1 MEKMK
6 SKYLGKKSLW
16 HYFKYIVSA
25 CYRRQLKE
33 QEDQSKRTINELM
46 LKDSL
51 LEETSLISKAD
62 AKGKIIYAN
71 DKFLEVA
78 GYTLEECLGKDHNI
92 VNSGHHNKEEWR
104 QMYNTVIKERKIWHH
119 PCVVNKSKTGDLY
132 YVKSWIQAEFDLQGK
147 LKGFISIRHDITDL
161 VKQQKEISEKNT
173 YLEHA
178 AKILRHDM
186 HSGINT
192 YIPRGVSSLKR
203 RLPIETIKEMKL
215 EAPLKMIEEGLK
227 HTQKVYKGVYEFTN
241 LVRPDNELNTEKVNL
256 KEIIKDYLSST
267 SYADQVLINDLPI
280 MYVNE
285 ALFCTAIDNLI
296 RNGLK
301 YNDSDTKKVEIFYS
315 KSTHDLFVEDNGRGL
330 TQSDLELLMQ
340 PYTRKEGQKES
351 GSGLGLNICIAILEQ
366 HGFKVS
372 CEKLP
377 SPYTGTRF
385 KIDLGKISDY
395 KI

>member
-1 MEKMK
+1 MFD
-6 SKYLGKKSLW
+6 GIFTGGKSLW
-16 HYFKYIVSA
+16 HYFKFAVSA
-25 CYRRQLKE
+25 CYRKQMKLAKMKE
-33 QEDQSKRTINELM
+33 QQTMNDLIT
-46 LKDSL
+46 KDTL

-71 DKFLEVA
+71 DKFLKVA
-78 GYTLEECLGKDHNI
+78 GYTLEECIGKDHNI
-92 VNSGHHNKEEWR
+92 VNSGFHEKNMWQE
-104 QMYNTVIKERKIWHH
+104 MYQTVIKDKKIWHH
-119 PCVVNKSKTGDLY
+119 PCVVNKSKDGNIY
-132 YVKSWIQAEFDLQGK
+132 YVKSWIQAEFDLDGK

-161 VKQQKEISEKNT
+161 INQQKEISEKNT
-173 YLEHA
+173 FLEHA

-192 YIPRGVSSLKR
+192 YMPRGVSSLKR
-203 RLPIETIKEMKL
+203 RLNEEIIENFRL

-227 HTQKVYKGVYEFTN
+227 HTQKVYKGVYEFSN
-241 LVRPDNELNTEKVNL
+241 LVRQNNVLNTEKVNL
-256 KEIIKDYLSST
+256 KAILADYLSST
-267 SYADQVLINDLPI
+267 AYGDQVLINDLPT
-280 MYVNE
+280 MPVNE

-315 KSTHDLFVEDNGRGL
+315 KSTHDLFIEDNGRGL
-330 TQSDLELLMQ
+330 TQQDLDFLRQ
-340 PYTRKEGQKES
+340 PYTRKENQKES

-377 SPYTGTRF
+377 APYTGTRF
-385 KIDLGKISDY
+385 KIDLGNISEY
-395 KI
+395 TI